1 MARGKDKR
9 VEEACKEVW
18 REHRT
23 GLKNKTITVTSVWEN
38 HIPTALGTYPIRLWP
53 KDSWFTKRVSKWEA
67 ETLYEDIPTDPI
79 VKPWSKHWGEDS
91 SQISVLTALFGHAQE
106 VLEGQDENYR
116 LEGLPKRV
124 CAWAIRLSE
133 FFDIGLT
140 RECLYLLSYAYR
152 FEKEERIRL
161 ISPDPSEDKII
172 SHQSFEDLIRW
183 QQHKAGN
190 LVRPKRKYKQRTYE
204 NWQNTSPLPEPTI
217 IEIEE
222 TYIWERAED
231 DLEISLAFDVRG
243 ATGFRDDGDGGADLL
258 VDGKW
263 IPISIKP
270 RYQENDRPITP
281 QQVSPSSDVVPNKL
295 VEVLRAQGFPIDED
309 HAGLGMAYTNPPE
322 QEESQEGRE
331 PAYLPREEYTEPP
344 ALIAEAFAETFAQ
357 SRERIAKEEAEEDE
371 SPVAQEELLDGAY
384 RVIGETTT
392 HQMIMPVE
400 ASATG
405 DSQIALTQD
414 AASKLVAELLE
425 DPGTL
430 SRERAAEL
438 GMELVATFDEILNR
452 HVGKQEGEKN

>member
-9 VEEACKEVW
+9 VEEDCKEVW

-23 GLKNKTITVTSVWEN
+23 GLRNKTITVTSVWEN
-38 HIPTALGTYPIRLWP
+38 HIPTALKTHPIRLWP

-79 VKPWSKHWGEDS
+79 VKPWGKDWGENS

-133 FFDIGLT
+133 FFDIGST

-217 IEIEE
+217 TEIEE

-243 ATGFRDDGDGGADLL
+243 ATGFQDDGDGGADLL

-281 QQVSPSSDVVPNKL
+281 KQVSPSSDVVPNKL
-295 VEVLRAQGFPIDED
+295 MEVLRGQGFPIDEG
-309 HAGLGMAYTNPPE
+309 HAGLGMVYTNPPE
-322 QEESQEGRE
+322 QKESQE
-331 PAYLPREEYTEPP
+331 
-344 ALIAEAFAETFAQ
+344 AE
-357 SRERIAKEEAEEDE
+357 
-371 SPVAQEELLDGAY
+371 EELLDGAY

-392 HQMIMPVE
+392 DQMIMPIGRP
-400 ASATG
+400 SSNG
-405 DSQIALTQD
+405 DEQTALTQ
-414 AASKLVAELLE
+414 ATVTKLVSELLE

-452 HVGKQEGEKN
+452 HVGEQEGEKS